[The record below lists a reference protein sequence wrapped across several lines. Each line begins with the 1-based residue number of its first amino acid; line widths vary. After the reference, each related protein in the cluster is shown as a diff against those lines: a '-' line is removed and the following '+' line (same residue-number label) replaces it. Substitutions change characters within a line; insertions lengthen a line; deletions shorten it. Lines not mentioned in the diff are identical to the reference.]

1 MKEAKKT
8 KASSGSQPQIDKFR
22 DAARELKT
30 DQSDAA
36 FEAVVNK
43 IAHAPKLT
51 QEQIKEFLRR
61 QREKKATE

>member
-1 MKEAKKT
+1 MKE
-8 KASSGSQPQIDKFR
+8 SQLDKFR
-22 DAARELKT
+22 QAARELKT

-61 QREKKATE
+61 QRNESGKD